1 MKRQAMEW
9 LSQVYPE
16 LSTEYEEVE
25 SLAELLRS
33 VVARAVEEE
42 RMACARAVCNLC
54 TGDLDLNLPSCST
67 KVNGSTNGRAE
78 QGIHLHT
85 ILNQLNVDKREC
97 KHCDKSQQDHEWVGG
112 YCGGGE
118 HKKFEAKA

>member
-33 VVARAVEEE
+33 VAARAVEEE
-42 RMACARAVCNLC
+42 RMACAADQCDACREPETFWPVK
-54 TGDLDLNLPSCST
+54 
-67 KVNGSTNGRAE
+67 KVNGRWQHEYKDLSYMVYCDAPR
-78 QGIHLHT
+78 IHE
-85 ILNQLNVDKREC
+85 R
-97 KHCDKSQQDHEWVGG
+97 SQVK
-112 YCGGGE
+112 GE
-118 HKKFEAKA
+118 GL